1 MEANVFIKSIT
12 TEGNKITGIQ
22 FDGDWEI
29 DLGSSTGGDTT
40 QVVIGDGIEFK
51 VDTTDEFLSKGSG
64 NYVRFTYPSTGIWSD
79 IIKLKGSIVD
89 GKFTLKNQNPILN
102 TRNLTSYPYEELWAS
117 GAYLYLM
124 FDGQAHFY
132 RGYILTN
139 GNKNLH

>member
-29 DLGSSTGGDTT
+29 DLGSSGGDTT

-64 NYVRFTYPSTGIWSD
+64 NYIRFTYPSTGIWSD
-79 IIKLKGSIVD
+79 IILLKGTITN

-102 TRNLTSYPYEELWAS
+102 TRNLTTYAYTELWAS
-117 GAYLYLM
+117 GPSIYLM
-124 FDGQAHFY
+124 FDGDAHFY
-132 RGYILTN
+132 RGYILTD

>member
-12 TEGNKITGIQ
+12 TEGNKITDIQ

-29 DLGSSTGGDTT
+29 DLGGSGGDTT

-64 NYVRFTYPSTGIWSD
+64 NYVRFTYPTTGIWSD
-79 IIKLKGSIVD
+79 IVRLRGSIVD
-89 GKFTLKNQNPILN
+89 GKFTLKNQNPILM
-102 TRNLTSYPYEELWAS
+102 TRNLSYYPYDELWAS
-117 GAYLYLM
+117 GGSDLFLM
-124 FDGQAHFY
+124 FDGEGHY
-132 RGYILTN
+132 YGGYILTN